1 MPTAKTYLK
10 KLGLAHAVCL
20 EENSS
25 DFINRISREYA
36 LYVLDSRAIPSFT
49 DGLKYVQRMAL
60 WVLRN
65 RAEQVKTVALTG
77 QMLME
82 ELYVHGDKSCND
94 AISLLAAPYCN
105 NVTLIT
111 PRATFGTR
119 KSPVKGIGAARYTYV
134 QRSPFAQKV
143 LYQDLDIVP
152 MTENHDGSNM
162 IPVTFFPILPLVLLN
177 GVKGIA
183 TGWSTNILPRKLEDL
198 VKATQE
204 AIATGKVTTKLM
216 PYYEKYNAD
225 IKEIEKNK
233 YAICGKL
240 KIKNTS
246 TVVITE
252 LPPGMAIESFRGKLI
267 DLQENGC
274 ITSWTDDSTD
284 DINITI
290 KMRRTD
296 IAPHT
301 VDSLTELF
309 KLKIVETERIV
320 VIKGDTVK
328 QYDSAEELVEDW
340 VKWRLELYETRYQ
353 YLLRREQEKSIYWL
367 SVLACHEGASRIK
380 PVPHIVA
387 EIENKAE
394 LKAHITKLIKKSETP
409 LDEDV
414 VERIANIP
422 VYRWTIEGYNAVV
435 GKLEECEKNMD
446 HYESLI
452 ASKAKRKA
460 EFKKEVGAIL

>member
-77 QMLME
+77 QMMME

-111 PRATFGTR
+111 PKATFGTR

-216 PYYEKYNAD
+216 PHYEKYNAD

-252 LPPGMAIESFRGKLI
+252 
-267 DLQENGC
+267 
-274 ITSWTDDSTD
+274 
-284 DINITI
+284 
-290 KMRRTD
+290 
-296 IAPHT
+296 
-301 VDSLTELF
+301 
-309 KLKIVETERIV
+309 
-320 VIKGDTVK
+320 
-328 QYDSAEELVEDW
+328 
-340 VKWRLELYETRYQ
+340 
-353 YLLRREQEKSIYWL
+353 
-367 SVLACHEGASRIK
+367 
-380 PVPHIVA
+380 
-387 EIENKAE
+387 
-394 LKAHITKLIKKSETP
+394 
-409 LDEDV
+409 
-414 VERIANIP
+414 
-422 VYRWTIEGYNAVV
+422 
-435 GKLEECEKNMD
+435 
-446 HYESLI
+446 
-452 ASKAKRKA
+452 
-460 EFKKEVGAIL
+460 